1 MSKQTYVP
9 TLLKLFRQF
18 GYEGVTLSK
27 ISQATGLG
35 KASLYHHF
43 PGGKAEMAEAALTQ
57 VNQWLEKSILPILVG
72 AASQEENH
80 EAMPID
86 TFQSM
91 CEEVNYFFNEGQNS
105 CLWAVLELEQSSDD
119 LFHSQISWAFS
130 QWIEAIA
137 NVLITAGL
145 DETLAKQRGE
155 DAMISIQGAL
165 ILSHGLKDFGPFQ
178 RTLQQL
184 PQQLCRS
191 I

>member
-1 MSKQTYVP
+1 
-9 TLLKLFRQF
+9 
-18 GYEGVTLSK
+18 
-27 ISQATGLG
+27 LG

-57 VNQWLEKSILPILVG
+57 MNQWLEKSILPILVG
-72 AASQEENH
+72 AASMEENR

-91 CEEVNYFFNEGQNS
+91 CEEVNHFFNEGQNS

-145 DETLAKQRGE
+145 DETLAKQPGE